1 MKTKLI
7 VAVFLIISVNLFAQS
22 EYEKA
27 VVKNLESFGNAQS
40 LDELKNVANNFER
53 IATAEP
59 DKWIPRYYASFIN
72 VLLSFKTQDVAQK
85 QSYLEY
91 AQQQLDKA
99 LELDNKE
106 SELHALQGMLYQAYI
121 TLDPMNNG
129 QLYSGKANTSFGIAK
144 KLDPE
149 NPRPYYLEA
158 LTIMYTPEEFGG
170 GKKVAR
176 PMLSH
181 ALELFTKFEPTN
193 KLMPDWGKEDC
204 EAQLQA
210 CKEGM

>member
-27 VVKNLESFGNAQS
+27 VEKNLELFGNAKS
-40 LDELKNVANNFER
+40 LEDMKSVANNFER
-53 IATAEP
+53 IATAET
-59 DKWIPRYYASFIN
+59 DKWIPRYYASLIN
-72 VLLSFKTQDVAQK
+72 VILSFKTQDVAQK
-85 QSYLEY
+85 QQYLDY
-91 AQQQLDKA
+91 AQQQLDEA
-99 LELDNKE
+99 MEIDDKE

-129 QLYSGKANTSFGIAK
+129 QLYSGKANTSFGMAK
-144 KLDPE
+144 KLNPE

-158 LTIMYTPEEFGG
+158 LSIMYTPEEYGG
-170 GKKVAR
+170 GKNVAQ

-181 ALELFTKFEPTN
+181 ALELFAEFEPAN
-193 KLMPDWGKEDC
+193 NLMPDWGKEDC

-210 CKEGM
+210 CKDGM